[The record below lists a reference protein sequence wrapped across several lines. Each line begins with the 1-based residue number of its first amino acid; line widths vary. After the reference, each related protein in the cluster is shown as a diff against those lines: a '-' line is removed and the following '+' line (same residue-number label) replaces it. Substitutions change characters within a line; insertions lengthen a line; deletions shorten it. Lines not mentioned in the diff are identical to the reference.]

1 MRASGWLVVQA
12 EAPWWSPQVCVDE
25 SLKGVAKV
33 NKRARNRL
41 VGIAVIVVFAVAAI
55 LVGTGADGA
64 YSRTVSDVAGNT
76 EFAGDRVRVTGTV
89 IDGSWNRKI
98 NPMIFDIRNEGATD
112 GPQIRVEYQGNV
124 PATFGDG
131 VIAIITG
138 TLNDDSTKII
148 SDTMVTVCPS
158 RYEAIEGALS
168 VDDLLASPGEGYR
181 VVTGFVA
188 AGSIKPVTE
197 EFRFKVQNSDSGGS
211 QLSIIYQGALPS
223 GMDSGSQVVLGGE
236 MDENGAFVAVSV
248 ALSEAERQ

>member
-1 MRASGWLVVQA
+1 
-12 EAPWWSPQVCVDE
+12 
-25 SLKGVAKV
+25 V

-55 LVGTGADGA
+55 LVGAGADGA

-89 IDGSWNRKI
+89 IDGSWNREVD
-98 NPMIFDIRNEGATD
+98 PMIFDIRNEGATE
-112 GPQIRVEYQGNV
+112 GPQIKIEYGGNV

-131 VIAIITG
+131 VVAIVTG
-138 TLNDDSTKII
+138 TLNGGSTKII
-148 SDTMVTVCPS
+148 SDTMVTACPS
-158 RYEAIEGALS
+158 RYESIQGALS
-168 VDDLLASPGEGYR
+168 VDDLLATPGDGYK
-181 VVTGFVA
+181 VVTGFVIA
-188 AGSIKPVTE
+188 DSIKPVTE

-211 QLSIIYQGALPS
+211 QLSIVYQGALPR

-248 ALSEAERQ
+248 ALSKAERQ

>member
-1 MRASGWLVVQA
+1 MVVA
-12 EAPWWSPQVCVDE
+12 KSVDE
-25 SLKGVAKV
+25 LLKGVAKV

-41 VGIAVIVVFAVAAI
+41 IGISVIVVFAVAAI
-55 LVGTGADGA
+55 LVGAGPDGA
-64 YSRTVSDVAGNT
+64 YSRTVSEVAGNT

-112 GPQIRVEYQGNV
+112 GPQIRVEYVGNV

-131 VIAIITG
+131 VVAIVTG
-138 TLNDDSTKII
+138 TLDEGSNKIT
-148 SDTMVTVCPS
+148 SDTMVTKCPS
-158 RYEAIEGALS
+158 RYESIEGALS
-168 VDDLLASPGEGYR
+168 VDDLLASAGGGYR
-181 VVTGFVA
+181 MVTGFVVS
-188 AGSIKPVTE
+188 GSIQPVTE
-197 EFRFKVQNSDSGGS
+197 EFRFSIQNTDSGGS
-211 QLSIIYQGALPS
+211 QVPIIYQGALPN